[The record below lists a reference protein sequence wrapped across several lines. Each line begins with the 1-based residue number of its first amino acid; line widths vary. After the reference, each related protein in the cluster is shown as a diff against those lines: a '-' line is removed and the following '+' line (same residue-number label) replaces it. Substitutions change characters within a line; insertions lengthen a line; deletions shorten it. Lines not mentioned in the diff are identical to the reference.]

1 MGGLL
6 FKTDHPFPA
15 IQFDDSKMFRVFHGI
30 AEDRRSR
37 FPASG
42 TGQHLLKSL
51 AVEDVV
57 SKDEDHMSMADEFPP
72 DEKSLGQASGFGLHR
87 VADGNADSAPV
98 AEYSF

>member
-6 FKTDHPFPA
+6 FETDRPFPA
-15 IQFDDSKMFRVFHGI
+15 IQFDDSKMLRVFHGI
-30 AEDRRSR
+30 AEDRRSC

-57 SKDEDHMSMADEFPP
+57 SKDADHMSLADEFAA
-72 DEKSLGQASGFGLHR
+72 DETSLGQASGFVLHR

-98 AEYSF
+98 A